1 MTDKT
6 EQRILD
12 AALKIF
18 AKEGYKGATTRA
30 MADEAGF
37 NELTLFR
44 KFKNKENLY
53 NTVLTK
59 NVEKM
64 LKDYEESVF
73 IDKKFENPRDFLET
87 YIKNTLKAMTNN
99 FEVFYLAIN
108 EENKVLEP
116 MMDETIHFIGKYF
129 EKNIPGKK
137 IDYETFGFTIN
148 SFIYVINLEKY
159 HGRTS
164 SFGKSSEETV
174 ENAIDIFYCMI
185 NH

>member
-1 MTDKT
+1 MTNET
-6 EQRILD
+6 EQKILD
-12 AALKIF
+12 AALKVF
-18 AKEGYKGATTRA
+18 AKEGYKGATTRSI
-30 MADEAGF
+30 ADEAGF

-59 NVEKM
+59 NIEKM

-73 IDKKFENPRDFLET
+73 IDKKFENQRDFLEA
-87 YIKNTLKAMTNN
+87 YIKNLLKTMMNN
-99 FEVFYLAIN
+99 FEVFYLSIN

-116 MMDETIHFIGKYF
+116 IMDKTIHVIGKYF
-129 EKNIPGKK
+129 EENIPGKK
-137 IDYETFGFTIN
+137 IDYETFAFSIN
-148 SFIYVINLEKY
+148 SFVYVVNLERY

-164 SFGKSSEETV
+164 SFGKSPEETI